1 MVNRLNDTNKSL
13 TSKFRRYTVSLDDF
27 LNYLSSFIFMYYNR
41 ILRIWVVDAEDYFLL
56 SAILA
61 SIIALCLKDYLSE
74 KKPMERLKNSIIKK
88 SESVIKSD
96 RPTPNSK
103 EIRIKKIYKVAVGT
117 LKIFKQIISFLMKL
131 LSWHKKL
138 KD

>member
-1 MVNRLNDTNKSL
+1 
-13 TSKFRRYTVSLDDF
+13 
-27 LNYLSSFIFMYYNR
+27 
-41 ILRIWVVDAEDYFLL
+41 
-56 SAILA
+56 
-61 SIIALCLKDYLSE
+61 
-74 KKPMERLKNSIIKK
+74 MERLKNSIIKK

-103 EIRIKKIYKVAVGT
+103 EIRIKKIYKVAAGS